1 MIVAVEYTPNPRTR
15 KFLPGTHLSSVPRE
29 FTARGQSGDKLID
42 ALLDISDVQTVL
54 VNEDAISVTLGD
66 ETSWSRLAS
75 EIRALIADQISPDFL
90 RSAAATEEIAE
101 TDFDEIDATVVATIR
116 DLIDTRIRPAVA
128 RDGGDI
134 VFRSFRDGVLG
145 LEMRGACSGC
155 PSSSATL
162 KQGVQNLMRYFVPE
176 VREVIEVA

>member
-29 FTARGQSGDKLID
+29 FTERGQSGDALVD
-42 ALLDISDVQTVL
+42 ALLEISDVQTVL
-54 VNEDAISVTLGD
+54 VNEDAISITIKD
-66 ETSWSRLAS
+66 EASWSSLTA
-75 EIRALIADQISPDFL
+75 EVRALIAGQISPGFL
-90 RSAAATEEIAE
+90 SNSTVIEEQPA
-101 TDFDEIDATVVATIR
+101 TDFDEVDATVVATIR

-176 VREVIEVA
+176 VREVIEVV